1 MRYAATPPYEVL
13 QTAAMSF
20 VEIQRMKRFARYWDI
35 VANSGN
41 WPHTL
46 SLLLAGESAFAS
58 FLAFSDAV
66 HTTARATHGI
76 AMHKVAS
83 LLFDWLVTS
92 RGIDRDT
99 VGTALAA
106 DYARGRRHDWP
117 ELLRPWAK
125 PRQAHRKDDEAQAA
139 ANEEAGSR
147 TAARQRRHL
156 AE

>member
-1 MRYAATPPYEVL
+1 
-13 QTAAMSF
+13 
-20 VEIQRMKRFARYWDI
+20 
-35 VANSGN
+35 
-41 WPHTL
+41 
-46 SLLLAGESAFAS
+46 
-58 FLAFSDAV
+58 
-66 HTTARATHGI
+66 
-76 AMHKVAS
+76 MHKVAS

-125 PRQAHRKDDEAQAA
+125 PRQAHRKDDEAHTAA
-139 ANEEAGSR
+139 SEEAGSR